1 MAYLPD
7 LDTVVQRYLDAWN
20 ADDPDRRWHLVHDL
34 AAPEVVFLD
43 PREAKPVEG
52 QAALAA
58 FVGLIH
64 DQTGQRLEATGP
76 PDAHHGWVRFP
87 WRLVTSGGEVASAGV
102 LVGSLDR
109 EMRFTRIVQFLG
121 G

>member
-20 ADDPDRRWHLVHDL
+20 ADDPDQRWHLVHS
-34 AAPEVVFLD
+34 ATAPGVVFVD

-58 FVGLIH
+58 FLGLGEAGH
-64 DQTGQRLEATGP
+64 RLEATGP
-76 PDAHHGWVRFP
+76 PDAHHGWVRVP
-87 WRLVTSGGEVASAGV
+87 WRLVAADGATAATGL
-102 LVGSLDR
+102 LVGTLDR
-109 EMRFTRIVQFLG
+109 EMRLTHLVHFLDA
-121 G
+121 